1 MIGGGKKMKTWLKP
15 MVLIVL
21 VLFAAACASD
31 KKPAEEAIKAA
42 EAAIDSAKGEAAK
55 YVPDQVKGLEDG
67 LKAAK
72 DALAK
77 KDYKAALSAAK
88 DLPGKAKDLAAAAEA
103 KKAELTKAWE
113 EMSGGLPKMVEA
125 IKSRV
130 DVLSKSKKLPAN
142 LDKAK
147 FDEVKAGLPEVTQ
160 MWDDAQK
167 AFSGGN
173 LADAVSKAK
182 TIKDKAVEMMTTL
195 GMQVPEGAKS

>member
-1 MIGGGKKMKTWLKP
+1 MIGGGKRMKKWLKL
-15 MVLIVL
+15 MALIVL
-21 VLFAAACASD
+21 VLFAAACGSE

-42 EAAIDSAKGEAAK
+42 EAAINSAKGEAVK
-55 YVPDQVKGLEDG
+55 VIPDQVKGLEDG

-72 DALAK
+72 DAFEK
-77 KDYKAALSAAK
+77 KDYKAALSAVK
-88 DLPGKAKDLAAAAEA
+88 DLPGKAKDLAAAAAA
-103 KKAELTKAWE
+103 KKVELTKAWG

-147 FDEVKAGLPEVTQ
+147 FDGVKAGLPEVTQ
-160 MWDDAQK
+160 IWEDAQK

-182 TIKDKAVEMMTTL
+182 TLKDKAVEMMTTL
-195 GMQVPEGAKS
+195 GMQVPAGAKS

>member
-1 MIGGGKKMKTWLKP
+1 
-15 MVLIVL
+15 
-21 VLFAAACASD
+21 LFVAACASNS
-31 KKPAEEAIKAA
+31 KPAEEAIKAA
-42 EAAIDSAKGEAAK
+42 EAAINAAKGDAVK

-67 LKAAK
+67 LQAAK
-72 DALAK
+72 DAFAK

-88 DLPGKAKDLAAAAEA
+88 DLPGKAKDLAAAAAA
-103 KKAELTKAWE
+103 KKTELTEAWKQ
-113 EMSGGLPKMVEA
+113 MSGGLPKMVEA

-130 DVLSKSKKLPAN
+130 DVLSQSKKLPAN

-147 FDEVKAGLPEVTQ
+147 FEEVKAGLPGVTQ
-160 MWDDAQK
+160 MWEDAQK

-195 GMQVPEGAKS
+195 GMQVPAGAKS

>member
-1 MIGGGKKMKTWLKP
+1 MKKCLKL
-15 MVLIVL
+15 MALLVLI
-21 VLFAAACASD
+21 LFAAACASD
-31 KKPAEEAIKAA
+31 TKPAEEAIKAA
-42 EAAIDSAKGEAAK
+42 ETAINAAKGEAIN
-55 YVPDQVKGLEDG
+55 YIPDQVKGLEDG

-72 DALAK
+72 DAFAK
-77 KDYKAALSAAK
+77 KDYKAALNAAK
-88 DLPGKAKDLAAAAEA
+88 DLPGKAKDLAAAAA
-103 KKAELTKAWE
+103 TKKEELTKAWK

-130 DVLSKSKKLPAN
+130 NVLSESKKLPAN

-147 FDEVKAGLPEVTQ
+147 LDGVKAGLPEVTQ
-160 MWDDAQK
+160 MWNDAQK

-195 GMQVPEGAKS
+195 GMQIPAGAKS

>member
-1 MIGGGKKMKTWLKP
+1 
-15 MVLIVL
+15 
-21 VLFAAACASD
+21 
-31 KKPAEEAIKAA
+31 
-42 EAAIDSAKGEAAK
+42 
-55 YVPDQVKGLEDG
+55 
-67 LKAAK
+67 
-72 DALAK
+72 
-77 KDYKAALSAAK
+77 
-88 DLPGKAKDLAAAAEA
+88 
-103 KKAELTKAWE
+103 LTKAWE

-130 DVLSKSKKLPAN
+130 DVLSKSKKLPAS

-147 FDEVKAGLPEVTQ
+147 FDGVKAGLPEVTQ

-182 TIKDKAVEMMTTL
+182 TLKDKAVEMMTTL

>member
-1 MIGGGKKMKTWLKP
+1 MKKWLKP
-15 MVLIVL
+15 MVVMIL
-21 VLFAAACASD
+21 VLFAVACASD

-42 EAAIDSAKGEAAK
+42 EAAINAAKGEAMR
-55 YVPDQVKGLEDG
+55 YIPDQVKALEDG

-72 DALAK
+72 EALAK
-77 KDYKAALSAAK
+77 KDYKAALNAVK
-88 DLPGKAKDLAAAAEA
+88 DLPGKAKDLAAVAAT
-103 KKAELTKAWE
+103 KKEELNKSWQ

-130 DVLSKSKKLPAN
+130 DILSQSKKLPAN

-147 FDEVKAGLPEVTQ
+147 FEGVKAGLPEVTK

-195 GMQVPEGAKS
+195 GMQVPAGAKS

>member
-1 MIGGGKKMKTWLKP
+1 MKKWLKA
-15 MVLIVL
+15 MVLMVF

-31 KKPAEEAIKAA
+31 QKPAEEAIKAA
-42 EAAIDSAKGEAAK
+42 EAAIDSAKGEAVK
-55 YVPDQVKGLEDG
+55 YIPDQVKGLEEG

-88 DLPGKAKDLAAAAEA
+88 DLPGKAKDLAAAAAA
-103 KKAELTKAWE
+103 KKTELTKSWE
-113 EMSGGLPKMVEA
+113 ELSGGLPKMIEA

-130 DVLSKSKKLPAN
+130 DILSKSKKLPTN
-142 LDKAK
+142 LDKTK
-147 FDEVKAGLPEVTQ
+147 FSGVQTGLSEVTQ

-173 LADAVSKAK
+173 LADALSKAK
-182 TIKDKAVEMMTTL
+182 TLKDKAVEMMTTL

>member
-1 MIGGGKKMKTWLKP
+1 MIGGGKRMKKYLKP
-15 MVLIVL
+15 MVLMIL
-21 VLFAAACASD
+21 VLFAAACAKDS
-31 KKPAEEAIKAA
+31 KPAEEAIKAA
-42 EAAIDSAKGEAAK
+42 EAAINAAKGEAVK

-67 LKAAK
+67 LQAAK
-72 DALAK
+72 DAFAK
-77 KDYKAALSAAK
+77 KDYKAALNAAK
-88 DLPGKAKDLAAAAEA
+88 DLPGKAKDLAAAAA
-103 KKAELTKAWE
+103 TKKEELTKAWK

-130 DVLSKSKKLPAN
+130 DILSKSKKLPAN

-147 FDEVKAGLPEVTQ
+147 FEGVKAGLPEVTQ

-195 GMQVPEGAKS
+195 GMQVPAGAKS

>member
-1 MIGGGKKMKTWLKP
+1 
-15 MVLIVL
+15 MVLV
-21 VLFAAACASD
+21 VFAAACASD
-31 KKPAEEAIKAA
+31 QKPAEEAIKAA
-42 EAAIDSAKGEAAK
+42 ESAIESAKGEAAK

-88 DLPGKAKDLAAAAEA
+88 DLPGKAKELGAAAAA

-113 EMSGGLPKMVEA
+113 QMSGGLPKMVEA

-142 LDKAK
+142 LDKSK
-147 FDEVKAGLPEVTQ
+147 FDGVKAGLPEVTQ
-160 MWDDAQK
+160 MWDEAQK
-167 AFSGGN
+167 AFSSGN

-182 TIKDKAVEMMTTL
+182 TVKDKAVEMMTTL
-195 GMQVPEGAKS
+195 GMQVPAGAKS

>member
-1 MIGGGKKMKTWLKP
+1 MKKFLKP
-15 MVLIVL
+15 MVLFAL
-21 VLFAAACASD
+21 VLFVVACASD

-42 EAAIDSAKGEAAK
+42 EAAINAAKGEAVK
-55 YVPDQVKGLEDG
+55 YIPDQVKALEDG

-88 DLPGKAKDLAAAAEA
+88 DLPGKAKELAAAAA
-103 KKAELTKAWE
+103 SKKEELTKAWN

-130 DVLSKSKKLPAN
+130 DILSKSRKLPAN

-147 FDEVKAGLPEVTQ
+147 FEGIKAGLPEVTK

-195 GMQVPEGAKS
+195 GMQVPAGAKS

>member
-1 MIGGGKKMKTWLKP
+1 MKKLLKP

-31 KKPAEEAIKAA
+31 SKPAEEAIKAA
-42 EAAIDSAKGEAAK
+42 EAAINAAKGDAVK

-67 LKAAK
+67 LQAAK
-72 DALAK
+72 DAFAK

-88 DLPGKAKDLAAAAEA
+88 DLPGKAKDLAAAAAA
-103 KKAELTKAWE
+103 KKTELTEAWKQ
-113 EMSGGLPKMVEA
+113 MSGGLPKMVEA

-130 DVLSKSKKLPAN
+130 DVLSQSKKLPAN

-147 FDEVKAGLPEVTQ
+147 FEEVKAGLPGVTQ
-160 MWDDAQK
+160 MWEDAQK

-195 GMQVPEGAKS
+195 GMQVPAGAKS

>member
-1 MIGGGKKMKTWLKP
+1 MKKLLKP

-21 VLFAAACASD
+21 VLFAAACASNS
-31 KKPAEEAIKAA
+31 KPAEEAIKAA
-42 EAAIDSAKGEAAK
+42 EAAINAVKGEAMK
-55 YVPDQVKGLEDG
+55 YVPDQVKALEG
-67 LKAAK
+67 ELQAAK
-72 DALAK
+72 DAFAK

-88 DLPGKAKDLAAAAEA
+88 DLPGKAKDLAAKAKEVAAAAAQKE
-103 KKAELTKAWE
+103 ELTKTWN

-130 DVLSKSKKLPAN
+130 DILSKSKKLPAN

-147 FDEVKAGLPEVTQ
+147 FEEVKAGLPGVTQ
-160 MWDDAQK
+160 MWEDAQK
-167 AFSGGN
+167 AFSSGN

-195 GMQVPEGAKS
+195 GMQVPAGAKS

>member
-1 MIGGGKKMKTWLKP
+1 MKKYLKP

-31 KKPAEEAIKAA
+31 TKPAEEAIKAA
-42 EAAIDSAKGEAAK
+42 EAAINAAKGEAIK
-55 YVPDQVKGLEDG
+55 YIPDKVKALEDG

-72 DALAK
+72 DAFAK
-77 KDYKAALSAAK
+77 KDYKAALNAAK
-88 DLPGKAKDLAAAAEA
+88 DLPGKAKDLAAAAA
-103 KKAELTKAWE
+103 TKKEELTKAWK

-147 FDEVKAGLPEVTQ
+147 FDGVKAGLPEVTQ

-195 GMQVPEGAKS
+195 GMQVPAGAKS